1 MIKSL
6 FFISVIIFALNASAY
21 FRDEQDAKI
30 SLALV
35 TQFQRECSHKSGNDQ
50 SKIVEL
56 QTTFEKVRADKTPV
70 GEKALQ
76 CYQDRMSQLIGIHQ
90 LYDELC
96 GEVTREAGNRKDQD
110 TLRLLLMTQRYRKGI
125 GPFHDLLN
133 DCLIEKGAGKYL
145 VKAGKQKSESASLR
159 DELEAMKIKKP
170 FEASRVDYR

>member
-1 MIKSL
+1 MTAVVSRT
-6 FFISVIIFALNASAY
+6 ANAY

-30 SLALV
+30 SAALIS
-35 TQFQRECSHKSGNDQ
+35 QFQRECSHKSGSDQ

-56 QTTFEKVRADKTPV
+56 QTTFEKVRADKTQI

-96 GEVTREAGNRKDQD
+96 GEVSKDADKRKEQD

-133 DCLIEKGAGKYL
+133 DCLVEKGAGKYL
-145 VKAGKQKSESASLR
+145 VKSMKQKTESASLH
-159 DELEAMKIKKP
+159 DELDKIKTKKP
-170 FEASRVDYR
+170 FEASRYDFR

>member
-1 MIKSL
+1 MASL
-6 FFISVIIFALNASAY
+6 IIISSTTSWSY

-35 TQFQRECSHKSGNDQ
+35 SQFQRECSHKSGNDQ
-50 SKIVEL
+50 TKIIEL
-56 QTTFEKVRADKTPV
+56 QSSFEKVRADKTPV

-96 GEVTREAGNRKDQD
+96 NEVSKDADKRKDQD

-133 DCLIEKGAGKYL
+133 DCLIEKSGGKYL
-145 VKAGKQKSESASLR
+145 VKSSKQKSESASLR
-159 DELEAMKIKKP
+159 DELDAIRIKKP
-170 FEASRVDYR
+170 FEASRFDYR